1 MKGEFLT
8 EHINIRVTL
17 KERSQIQEQAEISG
31 LTISEYSRRRICGRR
46 IFSKIEREMIFEL
59 RRQGGLMKLIFNE
72 SHGMYSDKTAEAISS
87 INSFVRKLERIVFND
102 K

>member
-8 EHINIRVTL
+8 EHINIRVTP
-17 KERSQIQEQAEISG
+17 KERTQIQEQSEISG

-46 IFSKIEREMIFEL
+46 ILSKIERGMIFEL

-72 SHGMYSDKTAEAISS
+72 SHGMYSDKTAEAISN
-87 INSFVRKLERIVFND
+87 INSFISKLERIVFND